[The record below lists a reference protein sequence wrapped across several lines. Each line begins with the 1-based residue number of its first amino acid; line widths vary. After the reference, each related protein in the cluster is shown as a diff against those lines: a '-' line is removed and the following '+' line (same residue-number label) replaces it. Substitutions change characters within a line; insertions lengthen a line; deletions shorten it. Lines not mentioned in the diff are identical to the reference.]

1 MVEARGRQDAD
12 LGQRS
17 PFRQPLAAR
26 PRMAPS
32 PLKIIWM
39 EGRLP
44 DNELLTSLAPTGIA
58 QAPYPCDTRTGRI
71 ASHKQLRPLRPSQ
84 RQRLPTPSAAHSAE
98 EAKTN
103 ERDVQVLSCDLPLH
117 LAHNAVDLVS
127 RANDTLT
134 LAVAASNEFF
144 AGFAALPW
152 RDPVAALGELNRV
165 ATGHS
170 LSGIMLVG
178 APRADSFIDDPIFR
192 PVLARIAELR
202 MPLHIHPSAP
212 RSPVQRAYSAGFP
225 DEVSA
230 RLSLFGR
237 GAHNDACVQAL
248 RLILSGALDRWPD
261 LTLVSGHWG
270 EMIPFFLQRLDD
282 LIPPGITGLHRTITE
297 SYRDQV
303 YVTPSGMFHAG
314 QFSFCRDLLGAERIL
329 FSTEPA
335 YSSLEA
341 RDWLRSLPVRDQEKE
356 AIAHRNAE
364 QLLRL

>member
-1 MVEARGRQDAD
+1 MVEAPGRLDVD
-12 LGQRS
+12 LGLRR
-17 PFRQPLAAR
+17 PPRQPWLAAR
-26 PRMAPS
+26 PRMAAA

-44 DNELLTSLAPTGIA
+44 DDELITSLAPSVI
-58 QAPYPCDTRTGRI
+58 RTGRI
-71 ASHKQLRPLRPSQ
+71 DSHERLRAPRASQGR
-84 RQRLPTPSAAHSAE
+84 RLPTPSSARSVG

-117 LAHNAVDLVS
+117 LAENAGDVVS

-134 LAVAASNEFF
+134 LAVAASNESF

-165 ATGHS
+165 ASGHS
-170 LSGIMLVG
+170 LSGVMLVG
-178 APRADSFIDDPIFR
+178 APTDDSFIDDPVFR

-212 RSPVQRAYSAGFP
+212 RSPVQQAYYAGFAG
-225 DEVSA
+225 EVSA
-230 RLSLFGR
+230 RLSLFGW
-237 GAHNDACVQAL
+237 GAHNEAGVQTL

-282 LIPPGITGLHRTITE
+282 LMPPSLTGLRRTISE

-314 QFSFCRDLLGAERIL
+314 QFRLCRDLLGAERIL
-329 FSTEPA
+329 FSTGPA
-335 YSSLEA
+335 HSSLEA
-341 RDWLRSLPVRDQEKE
+341 CDWLRSLPIRDREKE
-356 AIAHRNAE
+356 AIAHCNAE
-364 QLLRL
+364 RLLRL